1 MLKISATR
9 RGSATVLDVAHYG
22 FSAKH
27 PKPLWAA
34 AAGLGLGLAGLGGG
48 TGCVSKTEFPYEG
61 PGHLS
66 DRASGQVPEGS
77 IGVCKL
83 PVSKRPPIVDEKLW
97 EDTRPCT
104 AKTSPRTIRL
114 GYGAGIAGAETD
126 EEADKNVERLLAAL
140 RDSKKDDAGNN
151 PISLA
156 MRNLREASL
165 RDPLL
170 RDRVARDA
178 GRSGAC
184 DYAYL
189 LGSMARERSKLAQG
203 ARCAVAAYD
212 PKAHAD
218 ACLFD
223 TSREEAV
230 WLSGSF
236 PCVAHTGALGEEAS
250 CFRLCGYDD
259 YCAKQ
264 VSCAAPDIDL
274 LLCALG
280 VCLPDPSGSAR

>member
-1 MLKISATR
+1 
-9 RGSATVLDVAHYG
+9 VAHHG
-22 FSAKH
+22 FPAKH
-27 PKPLWAA
+27 PQPLWAA
-34 AAGLGLGLAGLGGG
+34 IAAFGLACLGEG
-48 TGCVSKTEFPYEG
+48 TGCVSKTEFPHEG

-77 IGVCKL
+77 ISVCKL

-97 EDTRPCT
+97 EDARPCT
-104 AKTSPRTIRL
+104 AKTSPRAIRL

-126 EEADKNVERLLAAL
+126 AEADNNVERMLAAL
-140 RDSKKDDAGNN
+140 RDSRKDEGGNN
-151 PISLA
+151 PLA
-156 MRNLREASL
+156 LAIRNLREASL

-189 LGSMARERSKLAQG
+189 LGSMARERSKLAHG
-203 ARCAVAAYD
+203 ARCAVEAYD
-212 PKAHAD
+212 PKTHAE

-223 TSREEAV
+223 TNREEAV

-236 PCVAHTGALGEEAS
+236 PCVARTLALGEESS

-274 LLCALG
+274 VLCLLG
-280 VCLPDPSGSAR
+280 VCVPDASGSAR